1 MPSVYTPS
9 MRALILALLA
19 SAAVQAAP
27 PTTCGATDDY
37 GKALCA
43 YQQRRFADAEVGF
56 RRIVEANEPA
66 PQTLHALYF
75 LARTQ
80 MKTGRFDEA
89 SALLIRIH
97 ELDPAFYA
105 TWNCDY
111 LLGECRR
118 ATGKEG
124 AGPRDEGRGP
134 SGCNSA

>member
-1 MPSVYTPS
+1 

-118 ATGKEG
+118 ATGKE
-124 AGPRDEGRGP
+124 
-134 SGCNSA
+134 